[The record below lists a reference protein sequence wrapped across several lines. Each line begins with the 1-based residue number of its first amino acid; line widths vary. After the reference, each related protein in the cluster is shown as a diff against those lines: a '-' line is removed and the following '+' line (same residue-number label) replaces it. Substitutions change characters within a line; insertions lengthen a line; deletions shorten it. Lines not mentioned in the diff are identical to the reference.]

1 MGLSYDEMNE
11 VLAVTNSYNYEGSL
25 KGLNKRQLKE
35 IVRRLIADVTNYE
48 DEANACL
55 KTRSELEDS
64 LRVAQ
69 EDNARQEHIID
80 TLIKRVVMSIDE
92 ENDAPGKKE
101 IGCRCGQCDS
111 CSEDD
116 SDDDNEAK
124 LDEMVQALG
133 NIMMELGTLDEDGEL
148 RLSNTKLRKHYAKE
162 LEDSIK
168 KISFYENPGVTVVK
182 WADGTSTKV
191 TVQPGDTFTKENGL
205 VECLVKKSLGNE
217 AFFSDI
223 LRDAVKKFDVPAEKK
238 LTIDDKPVQEA
249 KSVTGRDKNGR
260 FCKKQ

>member
-35 IVRRLIADVTNYE
+35 IVRRLIADVKNYE
-48 DEANACL
+48 DESDAQLNI
-55 KTRSELEDS
+55 RSELEDS

-92 ENDAPGKKE
+92 EKDAPGKKE

-111 CSEDD
+111 CND
-116 SDDDNEAK
+116 SDDDNEAE

-223 LRDAVKKFDVPAEKK
+223 LRDTVKKFDVPAEKE
-238 LTIDDKPVQEA
+238 LTETLKTDEKTVPA
-249 KSVTGRDKNGR
+249 TGRDKNGR

>member
-35 IVRRLIADVTNYE
+35 IVRRLIADVKNYE
-48 DEANACL
+48 DESDAQLNI
-55 KTRSELEDS
+55 RSELEDS

-92 ENDAPGKKE
+92 EKDAPGKKE

-116 SDDDNEAK
+116 SDDDNEAEF
-124 LDEMVQALG
+124 DEMVQALG
-133 NIMMELGTLDEDGEL
+133 DIMMELE
-148 RLSNTKLRKHYAKE
+148 
-162 LEDSIK
+162 
-168 KISFYENPGVTVVK
+168 
-182 WADGTSTKV
+182 
-191 TVQPGDTFTKENGL
+191 
-205 VECLVKKSLGNE
+205 KS
-217 AFFSDI
+217 
-223 LRDAVKKFDVPAEKK
+223 DVPAEKE
-238 LTIDDKPVQEA
+238 LTETLKTDEKTVPA
-249 KSVTGRDKNGR
+249 TGRDKNGR